1 MATETRFNIK
11 CEDIKEENIRTS
23 KRERVANKQ
32 HNDYIKYYVR
42 SLILLWCCVDYKQN
56 LLYPVAHILN
66 FVTGRSLTHSRTQPI
81 PSDRV

>member
-32 HNDYIKYYVR
+32 HNDYIKY
-42 SLILLWCCVDYKQN
+42 
-56 LLYPVAHILN
+56 
-66 FVTGRSLTHSRTQPI
+66 
-81 PSDRV
+81 